1 MNCIHCKK
9 EIEDGAVFCP
19 FCGGKQKEASQDV
32 NSGEKT
38 GETVK
43 AEQESLNSGTEKEST
58 AAGSAAGENV
68 KPGAGQQPQQ
78 QLNPSRVSY
87 VQPVQTE
94 PVQPQSVQMQQGVQG
109 NKGNAGGSSQA
120 GSLMGDLTEIFKGI
134 FSEPKN
140 VLKNTFKK
148 GNLILALILIG
159 VQSVF
164 SGFMA
169 MGLMKGVSK
178 AAFGSLYSYMGLPYV
193 KLFFMG
199 FLGAAG
205 INALMALFLF
215 VFLGN
220 ISKKD
225 ITFQSALCAVGMK
238 ALANI
243 PFLFLACIGGL
254 IALWL
259 GLVFAVSGMILGY
272 IYMYTAVPEDT
283 SKTVNP
289 VYGKYL
295 SSLCAVLSSM
305 LWIYILYK
313 MFF

>member
-1 MNCIHCKK
+1 MTCIHCKK

-19 FCGGKQKEASQDV
+19 FCGGKQEETSQDI
-32 NSGEKT
+32 NSDGKA
-38 GETVK
+38 GETLK
-43 AEQESLNSGTEKEST
+43 T
-58 AAGSAAGENV
+58 
-68 KPGAGQQPQQ
+68 GAGQEQPQ
-78 QLNPSRVSY
+78 LNSSRVSY

-94 PVQPQSVQMQQGVQG
+94 PIQPQSVQMQQSVQG
-109 NKGNAGGSSQA
+109 SKETAGGASQA
-120 GSLMGDLTEIFKGI
+120 GGFMGDLTEIFKGI

-140 VLKNTFKK
+140 VLKSTFKK
-148 GNLILALILIG
+148 CNFILALILIG

-169 MGLMKGVSK
+169 MGVLKGSLK
-178 AAFGSLYSYMGLPYV
+178 SFGSLYFYMDVPYV
-193 KLFFMG
+193 KIFFIG

-205 INALMALFLF
+205 INALMALFLY
-215 VFLGN
+215 VFLGI

-243 PFLFLACIGGL
+243 PFLLLACLGGL

-259 GLVFAVSGMILGY
+259 GLVFAISGMILGY
-272 IYMYTAVPEDT
+272 VYMYTAVPEDT

-289 VYGKYL
+289 VYGKYF
-295 SSLCAVLSSM
+295 SSLCTVLSSM
-305 LWIYILYK
+305 LWIYLLFKI
-313 MFF
+313 FF